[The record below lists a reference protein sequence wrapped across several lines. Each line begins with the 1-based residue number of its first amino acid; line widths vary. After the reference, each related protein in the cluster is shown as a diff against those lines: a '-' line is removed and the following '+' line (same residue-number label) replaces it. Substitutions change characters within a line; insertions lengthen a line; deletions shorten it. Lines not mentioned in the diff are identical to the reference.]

1 MARLGGNVNK
11 SNGSLSGLAFL
22 SDVSPQTLRT
32 IVATGSDIALLV
44 TDKGIVTGV
53 HLARDLKPANDV
65 ETWSGAELSSL
76 VTEES
81 IPKIAEMLDSA
92 RSDDEPRWR
101 EINHRTSTDEDFPV
115 RYAAVKSGSEGNVI
129 LLGRDLRMAA
139 QLQKRLMQAQLTMEQ
154 DYERIRQIETRYR
167 VLFETTHEALVIVSS
182 DTGRI
187 VDANTASARLF
198 ARDVSDLANSVF
210 SDRFAAAGRADLAVA
225 LAMVRETGRERT
237 VTLRNAADGA
247 RLNLDVILFRSVN
260 DTLYLCRL
268 TPANIQSVVNR
279 GFDQSLTALYS
290 RSVDAM
296 VFTDQN
302 GAILRANTAF
312 MSMAD
317 VAVAETLTEMN
328 LGEFLARPE
337 IDLNVL
343 MSNAKVKGRLSVYAT
358 RFRSAFGVTVP
369 VEISTT
375 YLPEAEPEVFGFI
388 LRDVTRSAPSRETTP
403 LGAPVSSDAVEQI
416 IAMVGTTPLKDL
428 VRGTTDVVEKL
439 CIETAIKLTNN
450 NRASAAEMLGL
461 SRQSLYVK
469 LRKYGLI
476 GQDDDQA

>member
-1 MARLGGNVNK
+1 MARFGGNVNK
-11 SNGSLSGLAFL
+11 NIGSFSSSAFL
-22 SDVSPQTLRT
+22 TDVSSQALQS
-32 IVATGSDIALLV
+32 IVTTGSDIALLV
-44 TDKGIVTGV
+44 TDKGIVKGV
-53 HLARDLKPANDV
+53 HLSRDVKPANDV
-65 ETWSGAELSSL
+65 DDWSGADINSI

-81 IPKIAEMLDSA
+81 LPKIAEMLDSA
-92 RSDDEPRWR
+92 RSDHEPRWR
-101 EINHRTSTDEDFPV
+101 EINHRTSGEDDFPV
-115 RYAAVKSGSEGNVI
+115 RYAAVKSGSDGNVI

-139 QLQKRLMQAQLTMEQ
+139 PLQKRLMQAQLTMEQ

-167 VLFETTHEALVIVSS
+167 VLFETTREALVIVSS
-182 DTGRI
+182 ETGRI

-198 ARDVSDLANSVF
+198 ARDVADLTNSPFAERFDRAGQSDLAVTF
-210 SDRFAAAGRADLAVA
+210 G
-225 LAMVRETGRERT
+225 MVRETGRERT

-268 TPANIQSVVNR
+268 TPASIQSVTSR
-279 GFDQSLTALYS
+279 SFDQSLTALYS
-290 RSVDAM
+290 RTVDAM
-296 VFTDQN
+296 VFTDVN
-302 GAILRANTAF
+302 GAILRGNTAF
-312 MSMAD
+312 MALAD
-317 VAVAETLTEMN
+317 VAVSESLTDMN

-343 MSNAKVKGRLSVYAT
+343 MGNAKVKGRLSVYAT
-358 RFRSAFGVTVP
+358 RFRSSFGTSIP

-375 YLPEAEPEVFGFI
+375 YLPEAEPDVFGFI
-388 LRDVTRSAPSRETTP
+388 LRDVTRSAPARDGGHV
-403 LGAPVSSDAVEQI
+403 GAPVSSDAVEQI
-416 IAMVGTTPLKDL
+416 IDMVGTTPLKDL

-476 GQDDDQA
+476 AQDDA